1 MFTRKA
7 LVGGIALSAVALTVI
22 APSAGA
28 AGHGSSAFALSASG
42 LLKIDPVPAVD
53 GSDGFR
59 QKSLAEFTL
68 PLQLVKVTLLNAQ
81 AGESAARASVK
92 DVEVNLGGLSGK
104 QGKPLVSASAIQAE
118 CKGGKG
124 SSSLAK
130 ASIGGVKLDVAAAP
144 NTAVGVEGLA
154 SVTLNKQVKHK
165 DGSITVT
172 ALSIS
177 VDGFQTLDLAS
188 VTCAAGGGDGSTTEP
203 PTGKPST
210 GKPSSGKPSA
220 PPTSATT
227 AKPAG
232 DKPTADG
239 KAPTPTP
246 VKAHLDVTG

>member
-1 MFTRKA
+1 MFTRKV
-7 LVGGIALSAVALTVI
+7 LVGGIALSAVALTVV
-22 APSAGA
+22 APAASAT
-28 AGHGSSAFALSASG
+28 GHGSSAFALSASG

-59 QKSLAEFTL
+59 QKSLAEFSL
-68 PLQLVKVTLLNAQ
+68 PLQLVKLTLLNAQ
-81 AGESAARASVK
+81 AGESAAKASIK
-92 DVEVNLGGLSGK
+92 DVTVNLGGITGL
-104 QGKPLVSASAIQAE
+104 QGKPLVSASAIQAQ

-130 ASIGGVKLDVAAAP
+130 ANIGGVKLDVAAAP
-144 NTAVGVEGLA
+144 NTAVGVQGLA
-154 SVTLNKQVKHK
+154 SVTLNKQVEHK

-177 VDGFQTLDLAS
+177 VDGVQTLDLAS
-188 VTCAAGGGDGSTTEP
+188 VTCAAGDGGGSTTEP

-210 GKPSSGKPSA
+210 GKPSSTKPSA
-220 PPTSATT
+220 PATSATT
-227 AKPAG
+227 RPAG